1 MYKKFN
7 LDNGT
12 CIVYEK
18 MPFAKTVSVGIWV
31 RAGSMFETAEE
42 NGISHFI
49 EHMLFKGTEKRS
61 AARLAEEMD
70 FVGGQMNAYTARECT
85 CYYTKALPES
95 LEISLDLLSDM
106 YYNSL
111 FRTDDIELERGV
123 IIEEINMYEDSPE
136 EVALDSLCEHMWGG
150 SPLGYQVAGSAE
162 IVSGLTRE
170 QMLSYMHRHYTPANT
185 VISVAGSF
193 DESELIR
200 LCGKY
205 FGKIGSS
212 EIIPVPQAQMHGG
225 RWQRKKEIEQAHLSI
240 GYSAFTDG
248 NDEIYAE
255 GVLNEI
261 FGGSMSGRLFQSVRE
276 KRGLC
281 YSIYSYTAKFPTVG
295 MLGVYAGLKPDSLP
309 EAERVI
315 SEEAEK
321 LCTAEVSSYELEKT
335 RAQLRCS
342 IIMSQESVNSVM
354 IGNGKAQLLR
364 GSIRTDDEI
373 IRRIESVTAQDVRQ
387 AARKIF
393 ESDKKAVFVL
403 EPQII

>member
-95 LEISLDLLSDM
+95 LDLLSDM

-170 QMLSYMHRHYTPANT
+170 QMLSYMHRHYTLLFPLPA
-185 VISVAGSF
+185 A
-193 DESELIR
+193 LM
-200 LCGKY
+200 K
-205 FGKIGSS
+205 
-212 EIIPVPQAQMHGG
+212 A
-225 RWQRKKEIEQAHLSI
+225 
-240 GYSAFTDG
+240 
-248 NDEIYAE
+248 
-255 GVLNEI
+255 
-261 FGGSMSGRLFQSVRE
+261 
-276 KRGLC
+276 
-281 YSIYSYTAKFPTVG
+281 
-295 MLGVYAGLKPDSLP
+295 SL
-309 EAERVI
+309 
-315 SEEAEK
+315 
-321 LCTAEVSSYELEKT
+321 
-335 RAQLRCS
+335 
-342 IIMSQESVNSVM
+342 
-354 IGNGKAQLLR
+354 
-364 GSIRTDDEI
+364 
-373 IRRIESVTAQDVRQ
+373 
-387 AARKIF
+387 
-393 ESDKKAVFVL
+393 
-403 EPQII
+403 